1 MAIERS
7 PARCSPLPPLPHCAL
22 AHRHAATAVGAL
34 SGDRGGDAVVAW
46 RDEARVEE
54 RLRELLAIGSAEILA
69 SPILARSDRDAS
81 LDRTMRL
88 LGQVAQS
95 VAAS

>member
-1 MAIERS
+1 M
-7 PARCSPLPPLPHCAL
+7 LV
-22 AHRHAATAVGAL
+22 AAGFPEA
-34 SGDRGGDAVVAW
+34 SEGGWSDPMIDAVVAW
-46 RDEARVEE
+46 GDEARVEE

-69 SPILARSDRDAS
+69 SPVLAGSDRDAS
-81 LDRTMRL
+81 RDRSMRL